1 MKKWRKNGVRG
12 HSEIPESLE
21 NKGVVEKY
29 EIRNRRTSQR
39 RKVHPV

>member
-29 EIRNRRTSQR
+29 EIRYRGPAQCGQEHSF
-39 RKVHPV
+39 

>member
-29 EIRNRRTSQR
+29 EIRYRRFTKCGQEY
-39 RKVHPV
+39 PV

>member
-29 EIRNRRTSQR
+29 EIRYRRSAQCGQEY
-39 RKVHPV
+39 PV

>member
-29 EIRNRRTSQR
+29 EIRI
-39 RKVHPV
+39 